1 MKTYRVTVREINYGT
16 IVVQAENDE
25 EAYEKA
31 WDELMEGEVE
41 WGKVHSDIEYISEV
55 EEGV

>member
-41 WGKVHSDIEYISEV
+41 WGKIHSDIEYISEV

>member
-16 IVVQAENDE
+16 IVVQAENED

-41 WGKVHSDIEYISEV
+41 WGKVHSDIEYISEE